1 MDQQSANRES
11 FDQEFSE
18 EVDAEEQLRLEK
30 EKREREE
37 KREKDANLIS
47 KQLSQNLQI
56 IIRHFKNNE
65 QDFQVLKVKFLNFLK
80 KSFFLIIKPN
90 YVNILL

>member
-1 MDQQSANRES
+1 
-11 FDQEFSE
+11 
-18 EVDAEEQLRLEK
+18 VDPEEQARLEK

-56 IIRHFKNNE
+56 IIRHFKNNQ
-65 QDFQVLKVKFLNFLK
+65 QDF
-80 KSFFLIIKPN
+80 
-90 YVNILL
+90 NIL